1 MTITT
6 QDQDFQ
12 TTLDLTASL
21 ETVFEA
27 LTTTSGVS
35 SWWAPATSSASTGG
49 DPAFRFG
56 GHFDSQIVRQSVML
70 TSPRSADRLSDGG
83 DRVGVTSL
91 VRPSGRDGHSSSI
104 RASPRLAPRLRVTPF
119 QLAPG
124 PHRVLRSRR
133 QAASRAPVTPATVDG
148 SAAGHKRV

>member
-35 SWWAPATSSASTGG
+35 SSGAPATGSASTGG
-49 DPAFRFG
+49 DRRSG
-56 GHFDSQIVRQSVML
+56 
-70 TSPRSADRLSDGG
+70 SADISTAKYCVSLSC
-83 DRVGVTSL
+83 
-91 VRPSGRDGHSSSI
+91 
-104 RASPRLAPRLRVTPF
+104 
-119 QLAPG
+119 
-124 PHRVLRSRR
+124 
-133 QAASRAPVTPATVDG
+133 
-148 SAAGHKRV
+148 